1 MSIVV
6 EHEKRRRDILE
17 KALDVFMEEGY
28 ENATIQ
34 KIADRYGITR
44 TTLYSYFKN
53 KREIF
58 NYSIKELL
66 IKVEGDIAQ
75 VRKDKGLNSAERMI
89 RVLSVIIDRLHESR
103 RLLLVIL
110 DYLLNLAKSGA
121 DPDDRVRR
129 RTLKLRHILATLVIE
144 GIQAG
149 ELAPMEVKIADD
161 LLYGILE
168 AAIFRLTVLKHTT
181 VEDLKRSAA
190 LAVRRLCASPGPSKA
205 DRQGNPR

>member
-66 IKVEGDIAQ
+66 IKVEGDIA
-75 VRKDKGLNSAERMI
+75 RIRRDKGLDSAERMI
-89 RVLSVIIDRLHESR
+89 RVLSVIIDRLDESR

-110 DYLLNLAKSGA
+110 DYLLNLSKSGA

-168 AAIFRLTVLKHTT
+168 SAIFRLTVLKHTS
-181 VEDLKRSAA
+181 VEDLKRTAA
-190 LAVRRLCASPGPSKA
+190 LAVRRLCASPGPVNA
-205 DRQGNPR
+205 DRRGNPM